1 MAAGSASARPMRERI
16 LAAAVEVIRARGIVA
31 ATTKE
36 IARNAGVSEGSL
48 YNHFANK
55 TALFAAALGEVT
67 GTARTAMRALAE
79 SVGQATVEENLV
91 RLASDMVRFYGELL
105 PMTGPVLA
113 DPDLIAWLRDNGPAH
128 VQQAHVQQA
137 HVQQAHV
144 QQAHAQKAH
153 AQKDAAAKSRARARS
168 GQDGGTPQAGAP
180 GGPPAGVPGGAA
192 SGPVMG
198 HAALIGYLEAE
209 RRAGRL
215 AADASPPFLAAALL
229 GGCQQHAFLTRIAGP
244 EAVAAGAR
252 LPAAPDEFATRLVR
266 TVLAGHLPRA
276 AS

>member
-1 MAAGSASARPMRERI
+1 ARPMRERI

-36 IARNAGVSEGSL
+36 IARSAGVSEGSL

-67 GTARTAMRALAE
+67 GTARTAMEALHA
-79 SVGQATVEENLV
+79 SAGQRTVEENLV
-91 RLASDMVRFYGELL
+91 RLAADMVRFYGELL

-113 DPDLIAWLRDNGPAH
+113 DPELIAWLRDNGPA
-128 VQQAHVQQA
+128 A
-137 HVQQAHV
+137 
-144 QQAHAQKAH
+144 AQNSP
-153 AQKDAAAKSRARARS
+153 AAAQNSPAPNSPSTALDDPADAHKEGVAKTRARARS
-168 GQDGGTPQAGAP
+168 GQDGGAPPPGAP
-180 GGPPAGVPGGAA
+180 GGPPAGVPGGPM

-198 HAALIGYLEAE
+198 HGALIGYLEAE

-215 AADASPPFLAAALL
+215 TEDAPLPFIAAALL
-229 GGCQQHAFLTRIAGP
+229 GGCQQHAFLTRLAGP
-244 EAVAAGAR
+244 DAVASGAG
-252 LPAAPDEFATRLVR
+252 LPAVPEEFAARLVR
-266 TVLAGHLPRA
+266 AVLAGHVPPA